1 MERPPYNLCGGQNRV
16 QIIITSTRETPLFS
30 LGKNT
35 QKNKEFEHNRCKEVC
50 WYHGTTSMGVS
61 KKKIYRGRT
70 FPTLLRIS
78 LSTESFPAPYSMASK
93 YLRRRNAERAESRLV
108 RFAHAIPGS
117 TSGSS
122 ASYTPKATK
131 CRNQSKIGSM
141 PERSNMEGTNVMLF
155 LVMDSNVLVNGLKR
169 ITSCKN
175 GFKTSSPRFCMTP
188 KLMRIKSLMK
198 VFEDDNGDELLPT

>member
-1 MERPPYNLCGGQNRV
+1 MERPPYNNLCGQNRV
-16 QIIITSTRETPLFS
+16 QILLSDSRETPLFS

-35 QKNKEFEHNRCKEVC
+35 HTKKNKEFEHNRFRTVLLRRVVHRRRHSNRTPGLAVKLPSSTQNVKKYCMYVLVWE
-50 WYHGTTSMGVS
+50 YL

-70 FPTLLRIS
+70 FPALLRIS

-122 ASYTPKATK
+122 AS
-131 CRNQSKIGSM
+131 
-141 PERSNMEGTNVMLF
+141 
-155 LVMDSNVLVNGLKR
+155 
-169 ITSCKN
+169 
-175 GFKTSSPRFCMTP
+175 
-188 KLMRIKSLMK
+188 
-198 VFEDDNGDELLPT
+198 